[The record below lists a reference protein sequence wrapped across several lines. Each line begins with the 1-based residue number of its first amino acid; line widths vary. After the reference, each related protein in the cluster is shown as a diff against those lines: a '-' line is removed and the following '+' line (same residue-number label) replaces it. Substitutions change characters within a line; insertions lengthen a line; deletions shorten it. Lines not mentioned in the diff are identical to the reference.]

1 MSSITGSAGTL
12 GLSMQ
17 ETTGSLS
24 ASLASGSIWSGSL
37 KRAILQAGGT
47 WPPAGTKTT
56 SGPSATAATSRTKV
70 NNGFLVDTSI
80 ASERERL
87 KKLCAALR
95 QSTETNP
102 PQCEPPLSITGRKLT
117 VLPQQ
122 KRSASNV
129 RKAAAKDVERLQKK
143 LKQALQ
149 KPIRDEV
156 QAVRIERWAVMVEY
170 AMIDRVDANEVQ
182 RYHDRIGRL
191 NLKLWKLTGNEMYK
205 QYMYKS

>member
-1 MSSITGSAGTL
+1 L
-12 GLSMQ
+12 
-17 ETTGSLS
+17 
-24 ASLASGSIWSGSL
+24 
-37 KRAILQAGGT
+37 
-47 WPPAGTKTT
+47 
-56 SGPSATAATSRTKV
+56 
-70 NNGFLVDTSI
+70 N
-80 ASERERL
+80 
-87 KKLCAALR
+87 
-95 QSTETNP
+95 
-102 PQCEPPLSITGRKLT
+102 ITGRKLT

-129 RKAAAKDVERLQKK
+129 RKAAAKDVERLQKR
-143 LKQALQ
+143 LRQALQ

-205 QYMYKS
+205 HYMYKS

>member
-1 MSSITGSAGTL
+1 MSLTTGSAGTS

-17 ETTGSLS
+17 ETTDSLS
-24 ASLASGSIWSGSL
+24 ASLANASIWSGSL
-37 KRAILQAGGT
+37 RRAILQAGGT
-47 WPPAGTKTT
+47 WPPAGTRIT
-56 SGPSATAATSRTKV
+56 SGRNATGATSRTRV
-70 NNGFLVDTSI
+70 NSGFLVDTSI

-122 KRSASNV
+122 KRSPSNV

-143 LKQALQ
+143 LKQHCRSQ
-149 KPIRDEV
+149 SRT
-156 QAVRIERWAVMVEY
+156 RCR
-170 AMIDRVDANEVQ
+170 R
-182 RYHDRIGRL
+182 
-191 NLKLWKLTGNEMYK
+191 
-205 QYMYKS
+205 

>member
-1 MSSITGSAGTL
+1 M
-12 GLSMQ
+12 
-17 ETTGSLS
+17 
-24 ASLASGSIWSGSL
+24 
-37 KRAILQAGGT
+37 
-47 WPPAGTKTT
+47 
-56 SGPSATAATSRTKV
+56 
-70 NNGFLVDTSI
+70 N
-80 ASERERL
+80 
-87 KKLCAALR
+87 
-95 QSTETNP
+95 
-102 PQCEPPLSITGRKLT
+102 ITGRKLT

-122 KRSASNV
+122 RRSPSNV

-143 LKQALQ
+143 LRQALK
-149 KPIRDEV
+149 KPIKDEV